1 MWSSVQEP
9 VRGLQTPLLCT
20 GDLKTK
26 LNGGINFQL
35 KKKQKTKKKKQ
46 KKLKIKRVEH
56 VKPLALNENN
66 WNLIMCMSSS
76 FKSTYQDIFE
86 YGLIY
91 LHKGGNKSL

>member
-35 KKKQKTKKKKQ
+35 KKKKKKK
-46 KKLKIKRVEH
+46 KKKICQFLSYLVHKQTKRGPKMTLGQVLWQSVDDLK
-56 VKPLALNENN
+56 
-66 WNLIMCMSSS
+66 
-76 FKSTYQDIFE
+76 
-86 YGLIY
+86 
-91 LHKGGNKSL
+91 